1 MTGGVVSW
9 LLWLYLV
16 GFGAVSV
23 AGAFLALDE
32 GKPAMVPVAI
42 FAALFWPLVLAYLA
56 LAPVAWAALKIA
68 DMAGLD
74 GRAK

>member
-1 MTGGVVSW
+1 MGTVTTSW
-9 LLWLYLV
+9 ILWLYLV
-16 GFGAVSV
+16 GFGAVAV

-42 FAALFWPLVLAYLA
+42 FAALLWPLALAYLA
-56 LAPVAWAALKIA
+56 LAPVAAIVMKIA

-74 GRAK
+74 GSAK